1 VKKMAEAEIQRL
13 RCEIEHHD
21 YLYYVLDRPEIS
33 DTEYDKLFRRLQ
45 QLEADYPELCVP
57 DSPTQ
62 RVGAPLTGRSA
73 SATITHSLPMLSLN
87 NAFDETEIRDFDR
100 RIQLT
105 VNESEITYVVE
116 PKLDG
121 LSVELIYRDGLFVQ
135 GSTRGD
141 GIIGED
147 VTANLRTIKSIPLH
161 LPRLHENTPSLIE
174 VRGEVYID
182 RADFNQINQERQRD
196 GMALFA
202 NPRNLAAGSL
212 RQLDPQVAASR
223 RLKIFCYD
231 IGRIEGF
238 TVETQHDLLKFL
250 LHLKLRVNP
259 LYRICQGINAVISC
273 YRQIEQERNGLPYET
288 DGVVI
293 KVNDFNYRRI
303 LGADARSPRWAIA
316 AKFAAE
322 EGITLVKDIKI
333 RVGRTGVLTPIAIL
347 EPIRIR
353 GVEISHATLHNEDE
367 VRRKDI
373 RIGDKVVVQRAGD
386 VIPKI
391 IRSLH
396 DQRSGTESLFV
407 MPTNC
412 PNCNEVIRRTVGE
425 AANRCNNIS
434 CPARIKASIAHFV
447 SKGGLDID
455 GFGIQLIDQ
464 LVERRIVKRLSD
476 IFQLTQ
482 QKLAELERMGERSA
496 AKLIAAIEASKQVP
510 FSRFLFALGI
520 PFLGAHTAETLASHF
535 LNLNH
540 FLMTTEEELSQVP
553 GIGPRTAESIINYI
567 QRSEANRKV
576 IDELLAA
583 GVIITRKAEQRG
595 KLYGKRFVFTGTL
608 QMVRAEAVARVHAVG
623 GRVSSSVLIDTDYI
637 VVGENPGTKL
647 QRAIDLKI
655 KVLTEVEFKELLT
668 KNE

>member
-1 VKKMAEAEIQRL
+1 
-13 RCEIEHHD
+13 
-21 YLYYVLDRPEIS
+21 
-33 DTEYDKLFRRLQ
+33 
-45 QLEADYPELCVP
+45 
-57 DSPTQ
+57 
-62 RVGAPLTGRSA
+62 
-73 SATITHSLPMLSLN
+73 
-87 NAFDETEIRDFDR
+87 
-100 RIQLT
+100 
-105 VNESEITYVVE
+105 
-116 PKLDG
+116 
-121 LSVELIYRDGLFVQ
+121 
-135 GSTRGD
+135 
-141 GIIGED
+141 
-147 VTANLRTIKSIPLH
+147 
-161 LPRLHENTPSLIE
+161 
-174 VRGEVYID
+174 
-182 RADFNQINQERQRD
+182 
-196 GMALFA
+196 
-202 NPRNLAAGSL
+202 
-212 RQLDPQVAASR
+212 
-223 RLKIFCYD
+223 
-231 IGRIEGF
+231 
-238 TVETQHDLLKFL
+238 
-250 LHLKLRVNP
+250 
-259 LYRICQGINAVISC
+259 
-273 YRQIEQERNGLPYET
+273 
-288 DGVVI
+288 
-293 KVNDFNYRRI
+293 
-303 LGADARSPRWAIA
+303 
-316 AKFAAE
+316 
-322 EGITLVKDIKI
+322 
-333 RVGRTGVLTPIAIL
+333 
-347 EPIRIR
+347 
-353 GVEISHATLHNEDE
+353 
-367 VRRKDI
+367 
-373 RIGDKVVVQRAGD
+373 
-386 VIPKI
+386 
-391 IRSLH
+391 
-396 DQRSGTESLFV
+396 
-407 MPTNC
+407 
-412 PNCNEVIRRTVGE
+412 VIRRTVGE